1 MKIKKRNENQS
12 INVIQAYV
20 TFYAR
25 HLFKH
30 SDLELFCLLDH
41 IAYYL
46 ARKISVFL
54 LVGTVFLRSK
64 CNKMLDKCTFQVHD
78 DQPR

>member
-1 MKIKKRNENQS
+1 MK
-12 INVIQAYV
+12 QAYV

-25 HLFKH
+25 HLFKQ

-54 LVGTVFLRSK
+54 LVATVFLRCK
-64 CNKMLDKCTFQVHD
+64 LKHNRMLDIISGS
-78 DQPR
+78 